1 MKRTPVI
8 NSQIAKAIAEL
19 GYTDWLVVGD
29 AGLSIPKQVTKIDVA
44 IARQVPTFSEVL
56 QNVLTELSVDR
67 VYVAEEIKT
76 ANPDQLDTIKHLLPT
91 IPIVFIPHD
100 VLKQRLGQVS
110 AVIRTGEMTPF
121 SNIIL
126 ESGPFN

>member
-8 NSQIAKAIAEL
+8 NGQIATAIAEL
-19 GYTDWLVVGD
+19 GYTDWLVVSD
-29 AGLSIPKQVTKIDVA
+29 VGLPIPKQVPKIDVA
-44 IARQVPTFSEVL
+44 ITRQVPTFSDVL
-56 QNVLTELSVDR
+56 QNVLTELSVER

-76 ANPDQLDTIKHLLPT
+76 VNPQQLTTIKHLLPK
-91 IPIVFIPHD
+91 IPIVFIPHS
-100 VLKQRLGQVS
+100 VFKQRLGQAS

-126 ESGPFN
+126 ESGPFS